1 MKRQLKKCILLSVII
16 VLAGCAIGNGRICG
30 PQTPTAYCNKEAYQK
45 LVYPKSYLENWEREG
60 GDSIE
65 RRRDSIECGAVDNSL
80 QKDPDGYPVF
90 SDEDL
95 EAVRRAG
102 EELIIAEK
110 RLRADWQRCMIN
122 RGYTISEK
130 WMLLTDD
137 Y

>member
-1 MKRQLKKCILLSVII
+1 MT
-16 VLAGCAIGNGRICG
+16 GN
-30 PQTPTAYCNKEAYQK
+30 PFSKP
-45 LVYPKSYLENWEREG
+45 PKSYLELWEREG
-60 GDSIE
+60 GDYIE

-90 SDEDL
+90 SDADL
-95 EAVRRAG
+95 ETVRRAD
-102 EELIIAEK
+102 EDLIIAEK

-122 RGYTISEK
+122 KGYTISEK

>member
-1 MKRQLKKCILLSVII
+1 MSAPREKVIILAMTILLN
-16 VLAGCAIGNGRICG
+16 GCGIGGNWMTGN
-30 PQTPTAYCNKEAYQK
+30 PFSTP
-45 LVYPKSYLENWEREG
+45 PKSYLEYWERGEG
-60 GDSIE
+60 GDSID
-65 RRRDSIECGAVDNSL
+65 RRRDSIECGAVDHSL

-90 SDEDL
+90 SGEDL
-95 EAVRRAG
+95 EAVRRAD

-122 RGYTISEK
+122 KGYTISEE